1 MVRVGMAEVIKE
13 LLAFVISCLA
23 QRPPH
28 ALHDQLRRQC
38 SKTRLEP
45 LSAVGV
51 LLVIWAVQQ
60 ESGRMACML
69 VRAALPSARQVAGE
83 PGGTQ
88 GSLCACL
95 LHELLGDRGCCARQL
110 NGPLLKG

>member
-60 ESGRMACML
+60 ESGHGCQSRGRCASLDRLALAC
-69 VRAALPSARQVAGE
+69 
-83 PGGTQ
+83 
-88 GSLCACL
+88 
-95 LHELLGDRGCCARQL
+95 
-110 NGPLLKG
+110 